1 MFTHDLVDTSIP
13 GEAANRS
20 PRSARLS
27 SEGVK
32 LDGLLYHSSVQ
43 LVKEIMN
50 RSPSKRD
57 RTLDRARTEDRQGR
71 SVKEED
77 ATLDSTIDTDALE
90 RARRRIADWPKRYRT
105 SQHTVDDTGM
115 ETKQHSRTRNTQD
128 PTSFIIVDETTE
140 NRPSEDE
147 DDNEA
152 EQPRNVSRNTREKT
166 PSPSIEYPSSI
177 PANDV
182 SSSSSS
188 AFRRRFEKIQNESP
202 GRLSWMKDRSGEE
215 ALSVNGRNGTGVNA
229 NEDVEGSE
237 DRLSVA
243 RAQEDAGRSRMH
255 TVSRETSHNMYDRM
269 DNGKESPAAPNA
281 TMTDDDEGMRSRITF
296 ARRSNDEDSSNPIS
310 RRETTFPRRQSQT
323 SYELSRALPSL
334 QETPRTNGSVLETSR
349 ARSGIDM
356 SFSHVEHSTPIRST
370 GTRGLAVVG
379 GVRAMLGPSSE
390 EDDTVDSTVSS
401 SPPARS
407 TPMKVPTEER
417 QDVEAV
423 RRDTSRGWT
432 DSPNFDGAKER
443 PTTDTRTFSV
453 SGEGSRAELEAAK
466 EWSTPK
472 PKESYRRNSVGR
484 ADTPTS
490 VPRQRV
496 FKTPTSQSEQHFE
509 SPIGTDDRLHDD
521 AAPDGL
527 EFPMTSGW
535 AHMVQEQAA
544 VVSSTMEQIHTTPAP
559 TATTDTALRTTVTTS
574 PQAQRLARA
583 VTQQVMTWYE
593 QEVLRTQEQEA
604 ATRAREEAESVLR
617 KRLRIRGEKAAQESR
632 RAWWRWCSLGVLYI
646 SFLGLFAMVASSPA
660 SRTVISPSDE
670 FYFADFHTA
679 TTTQPQ
685 FWGFIP
691 QVQRE
696 NVCRWASR
704 LAFPDLDEQNM
715 TARCGGSGK
724 SRLPRR
730 KKFRVPV

>member
-1 MFTHDLVDTSIP
+1 MGVEERRMQRWTVGWTEIAAVVWSTDYSHLLPSHP
-13 GEAANRS
+13 G
-20 PRSARLS
+20 
-27 SEGVK
+27 
-32 LDGLLYHSSVQ
+32 
-43 LVKEIMN
+43 
-50 RSPSKRD
+50 
-57 RTLDRARTEDRQGR
+57 
-71 SVKEED
+71 
-77 ATLDSTIDTDALE
+77 TIDTDALE
-90 RARRRIADWPKRYRT
+90 RARRRIAAWPKRYRT

-115 ETKQHSRTRNTQD
+115 ETNQHSRTRNIQD

-140 NRPSEDE
+140 NRPFEEE

-166 PSPSIEYPSSI
+166 PSPSVEHPSSI

-215 ALSVNGRNGTGVNA
+215 APSVTGRNGTGVNA
-229 NEDVEGSE
+229 NEGVEGSE

-269 DNGKESPAAPNA
+269 INGKEPPAAPNT
-281 TMTDDDEGMRSRITF
+281 TMTDDDEGTRSRITF

-390 EDDTVDSTVSS
+390 EDDTVDSELVWQFSSSCAKKLMRHYSGTVSS

-407 TPMKVPTEER
+407 TPMKVPTDER

-432 DSPNFDGAKER
+432 DSPNFDGA
-443 PTTDTRTFSV
+443 V
-453 SGEGSRAELEAAK
+453 SRYTGKFHSTLHIFPSR
-466 EWSTPK
+466 
-472 PKESYRRNSVGR
+472 
-484 ADTPTS
+484 
-490 VPRQRV
+490 
-496 FKTPTSQSEQHFE
+496 
-509 SPIGTDDRLHDD
+509 
-521 AAPDGL
+521 
-527 EFPMTSGW
+527 
-535 AHMVQEQAA
+535 
-544 VVSSTMEQIHTTPAP
+544 
-559 TATTDTALRTTVTTS
+559 
-574 PQAQRLARA
+574 
-583 VTQQVMTWYE
+583 
-593 QEVLRTQEQEA
+593 
-604 ATRAREEAESVLR
+604 
-617 KRLRIRGEKAAQESR
+617 
-632 RAWWRWCSLGVLYI
+632 
-646 SFLGLFAMVASSPA
+646 
-660 SRTVISPSDE
+660 
-670 FYFADFHTA
+670 
-679 TTTQPQ
+679 
-685 FWGFIP
+685 
-691 QVQRE
+691 
-696 NVCRWASR
+696 
-704 LAFPDLDEQNM
+704 
-715 TARCGGSGK
+715 
-724 SRLPRR
+724 
-730 KKFRVPV
+730 